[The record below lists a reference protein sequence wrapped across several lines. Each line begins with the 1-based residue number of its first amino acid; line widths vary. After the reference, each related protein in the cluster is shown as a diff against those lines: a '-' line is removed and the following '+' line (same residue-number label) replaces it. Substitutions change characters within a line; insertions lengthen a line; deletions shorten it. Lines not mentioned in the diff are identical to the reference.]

1 MKLKELKTWLDT
13 LPDEELEKEL
23 LYNSLD
29 YGISGA
35 VTEVNHTDDA
45 LYYVGDEPILLHTR
59 DELIKRGFTDEQVTE
74 LDVEIPEGC
83 YYIELSNEYSIIER
97 FIS

>member
-1 MKLKELKTWLDT
+1 MKLKELKSWLEQ

-35 VTEVNHTDDA
+35 VTEINKTDDN
-45 LYYVGDEPILLHTR
+45 LYYVGDQPVLLHTKE
-59 DELIKRGFTDEQVTE
+59 ELKQRGYSDNDISEF
-74 LDVEIPEGC
+74 DVEIP
-83 YYIELSNEYSIIER
+83 
-97 FIS
+97 